1 MQSFL
6 ESGQQLPSQR
16 LVAMATTDAMTDSR
30 REKASATPEEGLVP
44 RIPVEDFPG
53 TLDVVI
59 LDMVTLDVAT
69 VDPDSVVLAILAIVV
84 SGAIVLLLV
93 TMVEFV
99 AAAAVVFC
107 ACEKF
112 TRTNNTTEQRIS
124 TFIVPAL
131 IETSSSQPDER

>member
-1 MQSFL
+1 
-6 ESGQQLPSQR
+6 
-16 LVAMATTDAMTDSR
+16 MATTDAMTDSR

-69 VDPDSVVLAILAIVV
+69 VDPDSVVLAILGILVP
-84 SGAIVLLLV
+84 GAIVLLLD
-93 TMVEFV
+93 TMVEF
-99 AAAAVVFC
+99 AAAVVLLC

>member
-30 REKASATPEEGLVP
+30 REKASATPEEGVP
-44 RIPVEDFPG
+44 PGVPIEDFLG
-53 TLDVVI
+53 VVDLVI
-59 LDMVTLDVAT
+59 SDIVTLDVDA
-69 VDPDSVVLAILAIVV
+69 VDSVVLVVLGILVP
-84 SGAIVLLLV
+84 GAIVLLLD
-93 TMVEFV
+93 TMVEF
-99 AAAAVVFC
+99 AAAVVLLC